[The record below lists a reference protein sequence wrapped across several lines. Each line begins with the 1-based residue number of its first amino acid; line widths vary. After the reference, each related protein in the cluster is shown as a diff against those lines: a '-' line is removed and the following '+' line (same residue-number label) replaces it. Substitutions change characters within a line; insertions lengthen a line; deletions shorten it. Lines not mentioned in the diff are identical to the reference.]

1 MKSEAAHAKTF
12 RLSKKLKVAM
22 TAGAG
27 GYFVCEWIPCTPNRM
42 TRKELRAYRAARDEM
57 VRCLGASALVI
68 EASGG
73 K

>member
-1 MKSEAAHAKTF
+1 MKSEMAHTQTF
-12 RLSKKLKVAM
+12 RLSKRLRVVM
-22 TAGAG
+22 TVGAG
-27 GYFVCEWIPCTPNRM
+27 GFTCEWIPGTPNRM

-73 K
+73 